1 MKPIDVHDNAT
12 WPQPWKTRYEFAM
25 AVGALWVAM
34 ADAAPSRWV
43 RPLAR
48 YLERRAMACFADA
61 HHVTQEVRRLVDWD
75 A

>member
-1 MKPIDVHDNAT
+1 
-12 WPQPWKTRYEFAM
+12 M

-34 ADAAPSRWV
+34 ADAVPYRWV

-61 HHVTQEVRRLVDWD
+61 HEVTQEVRRLVNWD
-75 A
+75 AQ